1 MSNYKD
7 QVELVKTLTVKEGDR
22 KKMDCPFCGGKDKFT
37 IDKYDGKLV
46 WNCFRASC
54 NVKGSYAGQRNISAA
69 KSYLAG
75 SAIQRHKAQY
85 KDVPTLTTRISTH
98 QPAIDYLK
106 SVNSFDAF
114 ERGDIKVRYAPKE
127 HRVLF
132 YNHTQLGAVG
142 RSLRPVRSKWWSYGD
157 LSEGIHVGQGNH
169 GVLVEDVASAC
180 AVSNVPGLVGV
191 ALLGTNITKSIK
203 TTLNKYTKLTLVLD
217 NDASSKAISMAGNI
231 GMNCLVRLTQHD
243 LKYLSAV
250 EIRNGVLQNGWDY
263 TFTQKGRG

>member
-1 MSNYKD
+1 MSNYRD

-75 SAIQRHKAQY
+75 AAIQRHKPNY

-106 SVNSFDAF
+106 HVNSYEAF

-132 YNHTQLGAVG
+132 YNQTGLGAVG

-157 LSEGIHVGQGNH
+157 LSEGIHVGNGDH
-169 GVLVEDVASAC
+169 GILVEDVASAC

-203 TTLNKYTKLTLVLD
+203 VTLNKYTKLTLVLD
-217 NDASSKAISMAGNI
+217 NDASSKAMYLASSI
-231 GMNCLVRLTQHD
+231 GMNCSVRLTQLD
-243 LKYLSAV
+243 LKYLSADK
-250 EIRNGVLQNGWDY
+250 INSL
-263 TFTQKGRG
+263 TL

>member
-1 MSNYKD
+1 MSSYRD

-75 SAIQRHKAQY
+75 AAIQRHKPAY

-106 SVNSFDAF
+106 HVNSYEAF

-157 LSEGIHVGQGNH
+157 LSAGIHVGNGDH
-169 GVLVEDVASAC
+169 AILVEDVASAC
-180 AVSNVPGLVGV
+180 AVSNALGLVGV

-203 TTLNKYTKLTLVLD
+203 LALNKYTKLTLVLD
-217 NDASSKAISMAGNI
+217 NDASSKAISVAGSM
-231 GMNCLVRLTQHD
+231 GMKCSVRLTKLD
-243 LKYLSAV
+243 LKYLTAEKIL
-250 EIRNGVLQNGWDY
+250 EIIN
-263 TFTQKGRG
+263 